1 MFLSRPTPRPSPP
14 LTPIGRCRVY
24 GSHLQATNSQ
34 CQTHGV
40 GKITKR
46 REVGSSALP
55 PPVGR
60 TPAGEGQ
67 IALFRTTAWKVYV
80 PSHRPS
86 PICKALPGN
95 CTTTT
100 RPYGPGLTLPALE
113 PQFVS
118 APPGPRGG
126 PLGRGWGGLGGW
138 VLLGPTGRL
147 CACGRHKRFC
157 LVRQP
162 VAALP
167 RAAAKPFRHA
177 SNDSL

>member
-1 MFLSRPTPRPSPP
+1 MFFFSRPTPRPSPP

-126 PLGRGWGGLGGW
+126 PLGRGWGGAGGLG
-138 VLLGPTGRL
+138 LTELSNQRAPIFR
-147 CACGRHKRFC
+147 
-157 LVRQP
+157 VRR
-162 VAALP
+162 P
-167 RAAAKPFRHA
+167 RPRGLWAAANKTT
-177 SNDSL
+177 